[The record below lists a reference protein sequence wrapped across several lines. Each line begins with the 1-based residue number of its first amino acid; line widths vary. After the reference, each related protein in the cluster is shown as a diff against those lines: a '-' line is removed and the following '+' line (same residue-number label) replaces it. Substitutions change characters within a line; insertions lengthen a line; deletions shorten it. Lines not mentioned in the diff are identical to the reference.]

1 MKTKI
6 TFFRNLKIYLFILSF
21 IPVTG
26 LLAQTFEAENVV
38 DSSYVSVNTSTFYS
52 GGKAVSVLAAH
63 DGYLAYEV
71 TAPTAGTY
79 DMAIDYVTMQ
89 DRAIYV
95 KVNEQIPTVVDS
107 LEFTGNWDGSDGKDE
122 NDEVIPGI
130 RTVTIQIYLKAGV
143 NVIRMG
149 AFDLAD
155 MGFSPNI
162 DKFTISASAIT
173 IAEPMNQIIPIV
185 LEAEAATSVVG
196 AQISDYDCYSGGKG
210 VTNMDGGQDGKVVY
224 NNLNIATAGT
234 YDLTVYYTT
243 FSARKLYAKVNGQVK
258 KVINCQYTTADW
270 NCPAITPINQPA
282 IFRKTVQVY
291 MEAGNNVLTVGAYD
305 GWGPNVDRIE
315 IVKSGLQISK
325 LPPEIMSPVF
335 DYTDNALKLAEQNVT
350 SIENQL
356 KLIDNNEY
364 TEYVVSGV
372 TSTKVVVKLA
382 YPIVLS
388 GYAIACS
395 HQDDPA
401 ILNDWVVEYS
411 TDSIHWSSVG
421 SALETNTQNYRKV
434 RTGFSPNNDPVINA
448 QYYRLTATGTT
459 DVKIGEWQ
467 LFGLPFVSTEQNFPN
482 DDLTYDLTSYADIS
496 NYATGDPTGFDRGGS
511 WNEVFENV
519 FDKSAKT
526 KYTVVGGKTFVIQYE
541 PSDAITLKSYALSV
555 HYTTEYASRNPKS
568 WKIEG
573 YDALSA
579 EWKELDVRENIIFPE
594 YGSTMMFNLKDTA
607 LCYVYK
613 LSVTANN
620 GSNDTHLCQWQMFK
634 KQIKSPVDISTG
646 IKSPTAENKLKVSV
660 FTNKGQVIINSFES
674 DNFSYQIFNTVGQ
687 LVNVGKCVTGRNEIT
702 MSKGMYI
709 VKIADQKTKVI
720 VK

>member
-1 MKTKI
+1 M
-6 TFFRNLKIYLFILSF
+6 LSF
-21 IPVTG
+21 IPAAG
-26 LLAQTFEAENVV
+26 LFAQTFEAENVV

-52 GGKAVSVLAAH
+52 GGKAISMLAAH
-63 DGYLAYEV
+63 DGYVSYEV
-71 TAPTAGTY
+71 TVPSAGTY

-95 KVNEQIPTVVDS
+95 KVNDQIPTIVDS
-107 LEFTGNWDGSDGKDE
+107 LELTGSWDGSDGKDE
-122 NDEVIPGI
+122 NDLTIPGI

-143 NVIRMG
+143 NTIRIG

-173 IAEPMNQIIPIV
+173 IVEPMNQITPIV
-185 LEAEAATSVVG
+185 LEAESATSVVG
-196 AQISDYDCYSGGKG
+196 ATVSDHACYSGGKG
-210 VTNMDGGQDGKVVY
+210 VTSMDGGQDGKVIY
-224 NNLNIATAGT
+224 NNLNVASAGT

-243 FSARKLYAKVNGQVK
+243 FSSRKLYAKVNGQLK
-258 KVINCQYTTADW
+258 KEINCQYTTADW
-270 NCPAITPINQPA
+270 TCPAESPRNQP
-282 IFRKTVQVY
+282 IVFRKTVQVY
-291 MEAGNNVLTVGAYD
+291 MEAGNNVLTVGAYN
-305 GWGPNVDRIE
+305 GWGPNIDRIE

-325 LPPEIMSPVF
+325 LPPEVMSSVF

-350 SIENQL
+350 TNENRIN
-356 KLIDNNEY
+356 LIDNNEY
-364 TEYVVSGV
+364 TEYVARGV

-401 ILNDWVVEYS
+401 ILNDWTVEYS
-411 TDSIHWSSVG
+411 TDSINWNSVG

-434 RTGFSPNNDPVINA
+434 RTGLSPNDETVINA

-459 DVKIGEWQ
+459 DVRIGEWQ

-482 DDLTYDLTSYADIS
+482 DDLTYDITNYSDIS
-496 NYATGDPTGFDRGGS
+496 NYAMGDPGGFDRGGD

-526 KYTVVGGKTFVIQYE
+526 KYTVVGGKTFIIQYE
-541 PSDAITLKSYALSV
+541 PSDAITLRSYALSV
-555 HYTTEYASRNPKS
+555 HYTTQYASRNPKS
-568 WKIEG
+568 WKLEG

-579 EWKELDVRENIIFPE
+579 EWKELDVRENVVFPE
-594 YGSTMMFNLKDTA
+594 YGSTMMFDLKDSA

-620 GSNDTHLCQWQMFK
+620 GSDDTHLCQWQMFK
-634 KQIKSPVDISTG
+634 EQMVGPFDISTSIKSPI
-646 IKSPTAENKLKVSV
+646 AENTLKVSV
-660 FTNKGQVIINSFES
+660 FANKGQVVINSFEN
-674 DNFSYQIFNTVGQ
+674 DNINYQIFNTVGQ
-687 LVNVGKCVTGRNEIT
+687 LVSIGKCVPGRNEIT
-702 MSKGMYI
+702 LSRGMYI
-709 VKIADQKTKVI
+709 VRIANQKNKVL